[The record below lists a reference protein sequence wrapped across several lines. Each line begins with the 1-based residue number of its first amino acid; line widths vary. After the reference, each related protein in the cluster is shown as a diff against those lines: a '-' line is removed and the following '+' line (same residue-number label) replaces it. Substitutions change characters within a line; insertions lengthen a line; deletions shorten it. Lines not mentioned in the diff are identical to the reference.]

1 MKTQSPHQNLA
12 QHSVEK
18 YFTGILEI
26 DKGHTNHRNNYS
38 SSARLIE
45 ISIELD
51 HTPTSPTVHP
61 KLIHQHKLR
70 QGNFIECK
78 VERRN
83 GIFGITEIKTVNGL
97 TPEAWVQCTEFK
109 NGVAIDPTEQIVL
122 ANEQKEYSLR
132 IIDLLCPIGK
142 GQRGLIVAPP
152 KAGKTILLKQIA
164 HSLSANTPDISLVVL
179 LIDERPEEVT
189 DFRRSVR
196 GEVFASSSDSD
207 RESHVRLAQLVLDYT
222 KRKVEAGQDV
232 VLLIDSLT
240 KMGRAFNAFQPGS
253 GRTMSGGV
261 DIRALE
267 IPKKIFGAARAL
279 ENAGSLSI
287 IATILVDT
295 NSRMDELIFQ
305 EFKGTGNMELV
316 LNREL
321 ANNRIFPAINIQE
334 SGTRHDEILFGRHTE
349 KHYGL
354 RRALN
359 KSKPKDA
366 ILSLIKLFDMYP
378 TNRKLLSKISK
389 SDDEI
394 NEE

>member
-1 MKTQSPHQNLA
+1 MNTRRKHQNLER
-12 QHSVEK
+12 HSVEK

-51 HTPTSPTVHP
+51 HTPSSPTVHP
-61 KLIHQHKLR
+61 KLIHHYKLK
-70 QGNFIECK
+70 QGNFIVCK

-83 GIFGITEIKTVNGL
+83 GIIGITEIQTVNGL
-97 TPEAWVQCTEFK
+97 TPEEWVRCTEFK
-109 NGVAIDPTEQIVL
+109 NGIAIDPTEQIVL
-122 ANEQKEYSLR
+122 ANDPKEYSLR

-142 GQRGLIVAPP
+142 GQRALIVAPP

-279 ENAGSLSI
+279 ENAGSLTI

-295 NSRMDELIFQ
+295 NSKMDELIFQ

-349 KHYGL
+349 KHYEL
-354 RRALN
+354 RRAIN

-378 TNRKLLSKISK
+378 TNRKLLSKVSK
-389 SDDEI
+389 SGDES